1 MKLVIMYE
9 KTKCLDGA
17 VLRCGTMCRA
27 CFWGWNQSI
36 TEGFTVL
43 TAHPDPQDPEDEQ
56 MRMRAQEEPREDQ
69 AYTLSRSMDE
79 TDAAEIC
86 ADADEEV
93 LVSASSDVSAD
104 ETLAA
109 VRA

>member
-1 MKLVIMYE
+1 
-9 KTKCLDGA
+9 
-17 VLRCGTMCRA
+17 
-27 CFWGWNQSI
+27 
-36 TEGFTVL
+36 
-43 TAHPDPQDPEDEQ
+43 

-69 AYTLSRSMDE
+69 AYTLSRSMGE

>member
-1 MKLVIMYE
+1 
-9 KTKCLDGA
+9 
-17 VLRCGTMCRA
+17 
-27 CFWGWNQSI
+27 
-36 TEGFTVL
+36 
-43 TAHPDPQDPEDEQ
+43 
-56 MRMRAQEEPREDQ
+56 MRMRAQEEQREDQ

-93 LVSASSDVSAD
+93 LVSASSDVSVD

>member
-1 MKLVIMYE
+1 MRKRNAWTALL
-9 KTKCLDGA
+9 CA
-17 VLRCGTMCRA
+17 VALCVGLY

>member
-1 MKLVIMYE
+1 MRKRNAWTALF
-9 KTKCLDGA
+9 CA
-17 VLRCGTMCRA
+17 VALCVGLY

-43 TAHPDPQDPEDEQ
+43 TA
-56 MRMRAQEEPREDQ
+56 
-69 AYTLSRSMDE
+69 RSMDE

-109 VRA
+109 VCA

>member
-1 MKLVIMYE
+1 
-9 KTKCLDGA
+9 
-17 VLRCGTMCRA
+17 
-27 CFWGWNQSI
+27 
-36 TEGFTVL
+36 
-43 TAHPDPQDPEDEQ
+43 

-86 ADADEEV
+86 AD
-93 LVSASSDVSAD
+93 SDVSAD